1 MAVVD
6 DPWIA
11 LADPTRR
18 QILVRVL
25 ERPRSVTELADG
37 LPVSRPAVSQHLRVL
52 KEARLVRAR
61 RDGKQ
66 QIYAP
71 RTDGLARLRAELEG
85 FWGQALASFKELAEH
100 DPAHDSAHDSAHDP
114 ERDSDGE
121 DHDQ

>member
-1 MAVVD
+1 MTVVA
-6 DPWIA
+6 DPWVA

-25 ERPRSVTELADG
+25 ARPRSVGELADG

-71 RTDGLARLRAELEG
+71 RADGLAQLRSELES
-85 FWGQALASFKELAEH
+85 FWGQALASFKELAE
-100 DPAHDSAHDSAHDP
+100 
-114 ERDSDGE
+114 RDCDQDTDQAPDGD